1 MSHPI
6 CHLLYCCLS
15 CSQPQLFIWS
25 SCQTYMDCSTVPKLG
40 VYREKNINPRLYNRK
55 FVKKFDLL
63 IGILLDS
70 HLSLGVIFILTSRW
84 KDMLLVPSIKGLIL
98 LFASLI
104 EWAGIKT
111 RIGDLLHTWGG
122 KSIHCLIRPL
132 CHGDLLV
139 LLDKWPTCAVVMTG
153 C

>member
-1 MSHPI
+1 M
-6 CHLLYCCLS
+6 
-15 CSQPQLFIWS
+15 
-25 SCQTYMDCSTVPKLG
+25 PKLG

-104 EWAGIKT
+104 E
-111 RIGDLLHTWGG
+111 
-122 KSIHCLIRPL
+122 
-132 CHGDLLV
+132 
-139 LLDKWPTCAVVMTG
+139 
-153 C
+153 

>member
-1 MSHPI
+1 
-6 CHLLYCCLS
+6 
-15 CSQPQLFIWS
+15 
-25 SCQTYMDCSTVPKLG
+25 VPKLG

-84 KDMLLVPSIKGLIL
+84 EDMLLVPSIKGLIL

-104 EWAGIKT
+104 E
-111 RIGDLLHTWGG
+111 
-122 KSIHCLIRPL
+122 
-132 CHGDLLV
+132 
-139 LLDKWPTCAVVMTG
+139 
-153 C
+153 